1 MLVYSPSVGGIE
13 RFVVLDGVESLV
25 EQLKLN
31 SGTQDRLKEA
41 EAYIRFLN
49 ATVDTFPTGADT
61 DPFLPNI
68 SHNTPADWNTFATL
82 R

>member
-13 RFVVLDGVESLV
+13 CFVVLDGVESLV

-31 SGTQDRLKEA
+31 NGTQDRLKEA
-41 EAYIRFLN
+41 EAYIRFLD
-49 ATVDTFPTGADT
+49 AKVDKFPTGADT
-61 DPFLPNI
+61 GSFLPNI
-68 SHNTPADWNTFATL
+68 YHKTPADSNTFATL